1 MASTLTS
8 LVTALRDRYPNTLPT
23 DKMTIE
29 EFRYLQGNKE
39 VVDYVIAFLHAHD
52 EELERDELLR
62 DSE

>member
-1 MASTLTS
+1 
-8 LVTALRDRYPNTLPT
+8 
-23 DKMTIE
+23 MTIE

-52 EELERDELLR
+52 EELERDKLLR